1 MSQPDELAWANPE
14 LKDRIQRDPLAVL
27 KDRGINVPE
36 QLPPN
41 IVQEFIRVAWLL
53 WVDGRII
60 PLDQFFIDP
69 SDAGLLFGRGVWES
83 TKTVNGAP
91 WLWPM
96 HLDRMKKTA
105 GLLGIELA
113 SERLPDERTVRDYVR
128 HLTSQDVLVRLNA
141 TAGRPGKPG
150 MVWMSA
156 AIQPLAPESLRLQ
169 SLRNPVTKGQAY
181 LTLKTF
187 QYATRLQIGQLAHAS
202 GFDTAL
208 LLDEAGNIQEASHA
222 NIFVRL
228 ADGWFTPTADGGLL
242 PGTVRQYLLDRAP
255 MPVRERVLP
264 YDSIAGATEVFL
276 TNSNVGIVPVSQID
290 GRPFAIG
297 EETKRLM
304 AWINPQVA
312 TGVQYRFREQK
323 TANSGSNPNPS

>member
-1 MSQPDELAWANPE
+1 MSQPDELAWANPQ
-14 LKDRIQRDPLAVL
+14 LKEQILRDPLAVL

-53 WVDGRII
+53 WVDGRVV
-60 PLDQFFIDP
+60 PLDKFFIDP

-83 TKTVNGAP
+83 TKTVNGVP
-91 WLWPM
+91 WLWAM
-96 HLDRMKKTA
+96 HVDRMKKTA
-105 GLLGIELA
+105 AILGIDLA
-113 SERLPDERTVRDYVR
+113 PERLPDEKAVRDYVR
-128 HLTSQDVLVRLNA
+128 SLTSQDVTVRLNA

-150 MVWMSA
+150 IVWMSA
-156 AIQPLAPESLRLQ
+156 AVQPLAPESLRLQ
-169 SLRNPVTKGQAY
+169 SMRNPVLKGQAY

-187 QYATRLQIGQLAHAS
+187 QYATRLQIGQLAHKS

-208 LLDEAGNIQEASHA
+208 LLDEAGNLMEAAHA
-222 NIFVRL
+222 NIFVRF

-242 PGTVRQYLLDRAP
+242 PGTVRQYLLERSP
-255 MPVRERVLP
+255 LTVRERVIP
-264 YDSIAGATEVFL
+264 YGSLKDASEVFL

-290 GRPFAIG
+290 GQPFAVG

-304 AWINPQVA
+304 QWLEPQVA
-312 TGVQYRFREQK
+312 TGVQYRFREQRV
-323 TANSGSNPNPS
+323 

>member
-1 MSQPDELAWANPE
+1 MSQPDELAWANPQ
-14 LKDRIQRDPLAVL
+14 LKAQIQADPLAVL

-53 WVDGRII
+53 WVDGKVV
-60 PLDQFFIDP
+60 PLDKFSIDP

-91 WLWPM
+91 WLWAF
-96 HLDRMKKTA
+96 HLDRMKKSA
-105 GLLGIELA
+105 ALLGIDLA
-113 SERLPDERTVRDYVR
+113 PERLPDEKAVRDFVR
-128 HLTSQDVLVRLNA
+128 SLTSQDVTVRLNA
-141 TAGRPGKPG
+141 TAGRPGQPG

-156 AIQPLAPESLRLQ
+156 AIQPIAPDSLRLQ
-169 SLRNPVTKGQAY
+169 SMRNPVLKGQAY

-187 QYATRLQIGQLAHAS
+187 QYATRLQMGQLAHKS

-208 LLDEAGNIQEASHA
+208 LLDDAGNLLEAAHA
-222 NIFVRL
+222 NIFLRL
-228 ADGWFTPTADGGLL
+228 ADGWCTPAADGGLL
-242 PGTVRQYLLDRAP
+242 PGTVRQYLLDRSP
-255 MPVRERVLP
+255 IPVRERVVP
-264 YDSIAGATEVFL
+264 YDALKVATEVFL

-290 GRPFAIG
+290 GQPFAVG

-304 AWINPQVA
+304 QWLEPQVA
-312 TGVQYRFREQK
+312 TGVQYRFRESR
-323 TANSGSNPNPS
+323 AR